1 LKYELQPESSLP
13 FSGKEKTCTI
23 RENESR
29 TAFVYNSL
37 HHSRAGNSTRVKVM
51 LRTMGPVAA
60 EISGGSKIFK
70 FYSGGIIDD
79 MALMEQGVDAKS
91 DLVCSAGKVN
101 HAVLIVGWGIEDNG
115 DEYFMIKNSF
125 GTDWGENGYAK
136 ISTKASRRLPL
147 GSCNILSSVLAPWF
161 QEME

>member
-1 LKYELQPESSLP
+1 
-13 FSGKEKTCTI
+13 
-23 RENESR
+23 
-29 TAFVYNSL
+29 
-37 HHSRAGNSTRVKVM
+37 
-51 LRTMGPVAA
+51 MGPVAA